1 MDSSSGQFDQTIG
14 DRPDRLVSTGGED
27 SLLARALEEY
37 EAACERGVP
46 PVRSTFLQKYPS
58 IAGELESCLEGL
70 ERLRSAEVW
79 FHSAVPMPPESL
91 GEYRII
97 RELGRGGMGIVY
109 EAEQAPYGRRVA
121 LKLLS
126 STAAMDPKQVQRFQV
141 EVQAAGHLL
150 HPHIVPIYD
159 VGCEAGVHYYSMRYI
174 AGRPLSAWI
183 DMQRKSPEAQLGET
197 ESSFHKKVARLGIQA
212 AEALDHAHGLGVIH
226 RDIKPSNLL
235 LDEDGELWVAD
246 FGLARLH
253 GASGLTATG
262 DLVGTLRYMSPEQL
276 VAPRGVVDHRTDL
289 YSLGATLYESL
300 ALTPAFRGRD
310 MASLVRRVVEEEP
323 ELPSRRN
330 PRIPRDLETIVLK
343 AMTKEPAGRY
353 STAREM
359 ADDLQR
365 FVDGR
370 PILARRPS
378 LVEHGRRWARRHRS
392 LAAALAGLLVVSTVC
407 LAISTL
413 TIWSALARSRR
424 ESDARQVL
432 LDRADLNLEV
442 AHRALDLYL
451 KAAEK
456 WSPLGSSDRRVTDDL
471 VGAAQRLFLAVATRD
486 EISYTAVKLYLDSM
500 DSWPL
505 VLAEETTGDPEPLRA
520 ALQFY
525 ELIASWNESDLRT
538 AEACAR
544 IGDIRTTLGQ
554 RYEAEDAYRKSMA
567 TMIDLMAKPTEE
579 RLTLPLA
586 VVLRKYADLLRRSA
600 VYGPAEWAVAQ
611 SVGLLRDRVGH
622 APDDALAKLALAQTL
637 NLKANLEGDIGRSDA
652 ALKDAEEALALL
664 NDLETGAGR
673 SLAST
678 PDLKQELVAAYTGLG
693 AWLQVELRHE
703 EAESAYRKGLE
714 VVARLDAAVSAQP
727 AFREAAARCRSG
739 LGELLWRSR
748 RYDEGVAELKPAVD
762 ALKRLTTD
770 FPRVPRYRR
779 DMSRG
784 YELLSRIYWETD
796 RAEESETA
804 LRAAL
809 ELDPRRESYEQTR
822 RNNIAWYLVTTPDL
836 AARNPA
842 KAVEWAEAVV
852 AYDPSAW
859 ACWNTLGYARYRI
872 GDWEGARKAFD
883 HALSLE
889 DSDEAFDGFGMAMA
903 LWRLGRKEE
912 AQEWY
917 RRAEHARRID
927 RSDDLELLR
936 FLAEARALMGEAP
949 GPSTDPVPATIAEVL
964 ASPSFGLPG
973 RRTDVV
979 TPVGRRKMQGG
990 IIPRLQ
996 SSTRAV
1002 DATLDE

>member
-1 MDSSSGQFDQTIG
+1 MDSSSERFDETIG
-14 DRPDRLVSTGGED
+14 DRPNGALSMGGGD
-27 SLLARALEEY
+27 SLLSRALEEY
-37 EAACERGVP
+37 EAACERGAP
-46 PVRSTFLQKYPS
+46 PVRSTFLKKYAS
-58 IAGELESCLEGL
+58 IAGELDSCLEGL
-70 ERLRSAEVW
+70 ERLRSAEFW
-79 FHSAVPMPPESL
+79 FKTAVPMPPESL
-91 GEYRII
+91 GDYQII

-109 EAEQAPYGRRVA
+109 EAEQAPSGRRVA

-126 STAAMDPKQVQRFQV
+126 STAAMDPRQVQRFQV

-183 DMQRKSPEAQLGET
+183 DMLKKSPATHLGDAEAALHRKIAGLG
-197 ESSFHKKVARLGIQA
+197 LQA

-235 LDEDGELWVAD
+235 LDEDDELWVAD

-262 DLVGTLRYMSPEQL
+262 DLIGTLRYMSPEQV
-276 VAPRGVVDHRTDL
+276 VAPRGLVDHRTDL
-289 YSLGATLYESL
+289 YSLGATLYELL
-300 ALTPAFRGRD
+300 ALTPAFRGGD
-310 MASLVRRVVEEEP
+310 MASLVRRIVEEEP

-353 STAREM
+353 SAAREI

-365 FVDGR
+365 FLDGR
-370 PILARRPS
+370 PVIARRPNF
-378 LVEHGRRWARRHRS
+378 LDYGRRWARRHRS
-392 LAAALAGLLVVSTVC
+392 LAAALGGLLVVSTVC
-407 LAISTL
+407 LAISTI
-413 TIWSALARSRR
+413 TIWSALARSQR
-424 ESDARQVL
+424 ESHARQVL

-451 KAAEK
+451 KSAEK
-456 WSPLGSSDRRVTDDL
+456 WSPLGSSDRRVTEDL
-471 VGAAQRLFLAVATRD
+471 IGTAQRLFLSVAARD
-486 EISYTAVKLYLDSM
+486 EISNTAMKLYLDSM
-500 DSWPL
+500 DLWPL
-505 VLAEETTGDPEPLRA
+505 ILAEDTSGDPEPLRA

-567 TMIDLMAKPTEE
+567 TMIELTAKPSED
-579 RLTLPLA
+579 RVSLPLA

-600 VYGPAEWAVAQ
+600 VYGPAEWAAGQ
-611 SVGLLRDRVGH
+611 SVGLLRERVAH
-622 APDDALAKLALAQTL
+622 APDDAMARLALAQTL
-637 NLKANLEGDIGRSDA
+637 NLKANLEGDIGRSTA
-652 ALKDAEEALALL
+652 ALKDVEEALSLL
-664 NDLETGAGR
+664 NDLESEAGR
-673 SLAST
+673 RLART
-678 PDLKQELVAAYTGLG
+678 PDLEQELVSAYTGLG
-693 AWLQVELRHE
+693 SWLQVELRHE
-703 EAESAYRKGLE
+703 EAESAYRKGLR

-748 RYDEGVAELKPAVD
+748 RYDEGVNELKIAVD
-762 ALKRLTTD
+762 ALKRLTSD

-796 RAEESETA
+796 RAEESEAA

-872 GDWEGARKAFD
+872 GDWEGARKAFE
-883 HALSLE
+883 HGLSLE
-889 DSDEAFDGFGMAMA
+889 DCDEAFDGFGMAMA

-917 RRAEHARRID
+917 RRAEHARRIE

-949 GPSTDPVPATIAEVL
+949 GPTTESVPATIAEVL

-973 RRTDVV
+973 RRPGDLS
-979 TPVGRRKMQGG
+979 PLGQQRLQGG
-990 IIPRLQ
+990 IIPRFDTST
-996 SSTRAV
+996 SSAETV
-1002 DATLDE
+1002 DE